1 MRRFL
6 VTATVVLV
14 TALTTVPALARE
26 QALDVDTK
34 RVVFDTITAPGD
46 TYSDAITITNVGDE
60 PVALELATTLRKPKD
75 WDQSFSPFIVEETQ
89 LGGVPDPCEAP
100 LAPGEFCVVYLTFQ
114 TDRAGAFA
122 GTLWINDT
130 YRIKLSATAT

>member
-1 MRRFL
+1 MRMFL
-6 VTATVVLV
+6 VTASVVLA

-60 PVALELATTLRKPKD
+60 PVALELAITLRKPKD
-75 WDQSFSPFIVEETQ
+75 WDQSFNPFIVEETQ
-89 LGGVPDPCEAP
+89 LNGYPDPCQEP
-100 LAPGEFCVVYLTFQ
+100 LVPGEFCVVYLTFQ
-114 TDRAGAFA
+114 TGDAGSYA